1 MATLEELEG
10 IVLNNSNN
18 IVTLQDG
25 VASNAA
31 LISENALAISV
42 LQVTSEGQSENI
54 SDVINDLSDT
64 TTRLATIEAD
74 LYDTGDYSSFLRQIN
89 LTLDTHSVGIS
100 GNSGGVFNALQQA
113 YDAYTRSVVAEINAN
128 GYTDTAIQRLK
139 DEFLVYLSQAY
150 SDAVNEAN
158 RISRN
163 NDAEAQDSWEASW
176 SEKYNEMMDQA
187 NQALNF
193 YNEMTAWTDN
203 TYNVLIPAI
212 QAEIQE
218 AKEQA
223 EEARQLAQD
232 KVDGGMQD
240 MIEMAGRWRD
250 LAGSINDMKEA
261 VINMDYSNYEA
272 RDDIYRR
279 ISADFNDRFSSY
291 DERITSAA
299 GENSAVA
306 DKVEQMQ
313 ITVAEQKA
321 SIDDVSRVLIDET
334 TQLSQQITAL
344 SVGSQTQF
352 DTAQIWHFDTSNEGW
367 NGLWNDGWLIVN
379 NNSIQSV
386 ALNIDATKYR
396 QVKMRIRKVGNPT
409 WDGRLVWVGS
419 IPASSIPI
427 DEPDWST
434 EYAELTINPGWSGI
448 LTRLIVYLSTDADVN
463 NYFILDWITVGR
475 PAPGA
480 STAELLSE
488 RTARIEQDAVTAE
501 RVDVLS
507 AELNTLNG
515 QYAGAA
521 EAIQGL
527 QTSVNTIEGGIES
540 VSESVTLLSSNV
552 TDVVTGL
559 TGNSEAIQGLVT
571 RTTATEQSITSIS
584 EEMTRLDAK
593 IGTSVGTAFEELST
607 TVTKNKDDIKI
618 NSDKLTLLEANL
630 GDYAK
635 GSALSSLSVTVGQN
649 AAGLHKIVTED
660 LVNLNASLG
669 NKASSSALQLL
680 QSTVD
685 ENVRG
690 VRAVSQRVDTL
701 EVEIP
706 KKASASAF
714 DQLKTAVNHSE
725 TGLAATA
732 NKITSLNATLRDNV
746 EAWSLSYVKSKVT
759 DDLAGNI
766 RAHTTALDTYGTQIG
781 RVRANGTFRVDAVA
795 TLGNA
800 RTRIGLIAEATST
813 SRSYSSALYLQANT
827 NGSSEVQVVANRFS
841 VINHPNGSQAV
852 APFIISGGKIY
863 LNASTVIKEADIGTL
878 HLRDG
883 AVSDFWSVN
892 SGSDDPTITMT
903 APQDMT
909 VLVMTTAYYG
919 GSYSGF
925 SRQTN
930 IYYDGSRV
938 FRMTSSVSDYT
949 QNITYFYTRFV
960 PKGRHTFKMDVT
972 GDTLDIV
979 HSKRMAIFGFMK

>member
-1 MATLEELEG
+1 MATLEELEV

-18 IVTLQDG
+18 IVTLQNG
-25 VASNAA
+25 VATHAA
-31 LISENALAISV
+31 LISKNATDISV

-54 SDVINDLSDT
+54 SNIINELSDT
-64 TTRLATIEAD
+64 TTRLATLEAD
-74 LYDTGDYSSFLRQIN
+74 IYDTGDYSSFLRKIN
-89 LTLDTHSVGIS
+89 LTLDTHSVGLS
-100 GNSGGVFNALQQA
+100 GNASGVFNALQQA

-139 DEFLVYLSQAY
+139 DEFLIYLTQAY

-163 NDAEAQDSWEASW
+163 NDAEAQSSWEASW

-212 QAEIQE
+212 QEEIQE

-232 KVDGGMQD
+232 KVDGGLQD
-240 MIEMAGRWRD
+240 MVEMAGRWRD

-279 ISADFNDRFSSY
+279 VSTDFNDRFGSY
-291 DERITSAA
+291 DERITTAVS
-299 GENSAVA
+299 ETSAVV
-306 DKVEQMQ
+306 DKVEQ
-313 ITVAEQKA
+313 IKVTVAEQKA
-321 SIDDVSRVLIDET
+321 SIDDVSRTLINET

-409 WDGRLVWVGS
+409 WDGRLDWIGPT
-419 IPASSIPI
+419 PAGSIPI

-434 EYAELTINPGWSGI
+434 EYAEVTINPGWSGI
-448 LTRLIVYLSTDADVN
+448 LTRLIVYLSTDADLN
-463 NYFILDWITVGR
+463 NYFALDWITVGR

-480 STAELLSE
+480 STAALLAE
-488 RTARIEQDAVTAE
+488 RAARIKQDAVTAE

-507 AELNTLNG
+507 AGLNTLDG

-521 EAIQGL
+521 EAIEGL
-527 QTSVNTIEGGIES
+527 KTSVNVIEGGIES
-540 VSESVTLLSSNV
+540 VSESVTLLSSSV
-552 TDVVTGL
+552 DDVVTGL

-584 EEMTRLDAK
+584 EEITRLDAK

-607 TVTKNKDDIKI
+607 QVTQNKNNIKV
-618 NSDKLTLLEANL
+618 NSDKLVSLEASL

-635 GSALSSLSVTVGQN
+635 ASALSSLSTTVAQN
-649 AAGLHKIVTED
+649 AAGLHKIVSED
-660 LVNLNASLG
+660 LVNLSASLN
-669 NKASSSALQLL
+669 NKASSGALQLL

-685 ENVRG
+685 KNVLG
-690 VRAVSQRVDTL
+690 ISAVSKRVVSL

-714 DQLKTAVNHSE
+714 DQLKTAVNDSE

-732 NKITSLNATLRDNV
+732 SKITSLSASLRSNV

-766 RAHTTALDTYGTQIG
+766 RAHTEALDTYGAQIG

-795 TLGNA
+795 TVGNA

-813 SRSYSSALYLQANT
+813 SRSYLSALYLQANT
-827 NGSSEVQVVANRFS
+827 NGTSEVQVVADRFS
-841 VINHPNGSQAV
+841 VINAPNGSEAV

-892 SGSDDPTITMT
+892 SGSANPIITMT
-903 APQDMT
+903 AAQDMT

-919 GSYSGF
+919 GSFSGNT
-925 SRQTN
+925 RQTN

-938 FRMTSSVSDYT
+938 FNMTSSVSDYT

-960 PKGRHTFKMDVT
+960 PKGTHTFKMDVT

-979 HSKRMAIFGFMK
+979 HSKRIAIFGFMK